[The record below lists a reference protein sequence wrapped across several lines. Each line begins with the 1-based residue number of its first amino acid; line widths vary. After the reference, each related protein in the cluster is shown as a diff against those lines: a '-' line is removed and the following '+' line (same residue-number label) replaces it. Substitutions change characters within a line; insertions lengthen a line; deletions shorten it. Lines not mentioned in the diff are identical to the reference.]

1 MSRRLR
7 RVAIAGSGLS
17 ALLCFSGTA
26 MASLFGTLLAG
37 HPPATLGVRDGKLSH
52 CPDRPNCVSSEDTD
66 AQHRIAPL
74 PFKEAPAAAMARL
87 AEVIRAMPGLAIVT
101 VQPDYIHAEFASTV
115 FGFVDDVE
123 FAMIPGVN
131 TIAVRSGARLGYGD
145 FGVNRKRIESIRAA
159 FAAGNG

>member
-7 RVAIAGSGLS
+7 RVAIAGSELS

-37 HPPATLGVRDGKLSH
+37 HPPATLGVQDGKLSR
-52 CPDRPNCVSSEDTD
+52 CPDRPNCVSSQDTD
-66 AQHRIAPL
+66 AQHRIAPIA
-74 PFKEAPAAAMARL
+74 FKETPAAAMARL

-115 FGFVDDVE
+115 FGFVDDAE
-123 FAMIPGVN
+123 FALIPGVN